1 MAKSG
6 RKQGL
11 CETLTL
17 LQEKNN
23 IRHGEIVP
31 FFYASGKTWIIWFD
45 CVPAEKVDATMT
57 RIASEGF
64 QLIEHASMLPKLN
77 NPGGPP
83 SKKTTKKP
91 RRREQDLELKNGTGF
106 QLEITGDVELDG
118 HDRGISDTLLFYH
131 EKLPRNFRRFQVR
144 PKFRPTEPERGI
156 VGILKVYARDPS
168 QPDGRKCVR
177 AYDFDIEPDLIDAYF
192 DVQERTRKLEVIHKS
207 LTDETEAQTV
217 TQNVAQEI
225 RKSHVELEAGKHD
238 PEPPPESRRRDP
250 AAALESFLRLT
261 KPLRDATCS

>member
-23 IRHGEIVP
+23 ARRGEIIP
-31 FFYASGKTWIIWFD
+31 FFYASGKSWIVWFD

-64 QLIEHASMLPKLN
+64 RLIEHASMLPKLN
-77 NPGGPP
+77 PGGPP
-83 SKKTTKKP
+83 SKTAAKKP

-118 HDRGISDTLLFYH
+118 HDRCIADTLLSYH

-156 VGILKVYARDPS
+156 VGILKAYARDPS
-168 QPDGRKCVR
+168 QSEGLKCVR
-177 AYDFDIEPDLIDAYF
+177 AYDFDIESNLVDAYF
-192 DVQERTRKLEVIHKS
+192 HVEDKTKQSEIVHKS
-207 LTDETEAQTV
+207 LEVEMEAQTV

-225 RKSHVELEAGKHD
+225 KRSHVALEAGKND
-238 PEPPPESRRRDP
+238 SEPPENRRRDP

-261 KPLRDATCS
+261 KPLRNATCS